1 MGRFD
6 AGEKE
11 LRFFCPY
18 CTHEI
23 TPETVQCP
31 ECGYVYGPDTLNVLT
46 NRPKNRPPNQPAR
59 HLKPVPVC
67 KKFRIVYPTPKAFVY
82 NYLNDV
88 GTGGLFIKTKE
99 PFDPGEQFNLKVV
112 LPFIKEECEVF
123 CEVAWIRKEEDI
135 TPQAKSS
142 PGMGLKF
149 VNPTKEV
156 SEKFLS
162 VLRGTLN

>member
-6 AGEKE
+6 KAHKE
-11 LRFFCPY
+11 IRFFCPY

-23 TPETVQCP
+23 SPETVQCP
-31 ECGYVYGPDTLNVLT
+31 ECGYVYGPDTLSVLT
-46 NRPKNRPPNQPAR
+46 NRPKSGPSSNSPR
-59 HLKPVPVC
+59 HLKPVPAR
-67 KKFRIVYPTPKAFVY
+67 KKFKIAYATPGAFVN

-88 GTGGLFIKTKE
+88 GTGGLFIKTTS
-99 PFDPGEQFNLKVV
+99 PLDPGEQFTLRVV
-112 LPFIKEECEVF
+112 LPFINEECEVC
-123 CEVAWIRKEEDI
+123 CEVAWIRKEKDI
-135 TPQAKSS
+135 TPQAKSP

-149 VNPTKEV
+149 VNPEKEV